1 MIQQDALIQVTFEHV
16 RTLADS
22 QYNNHWKFVSGNVIE
37 SVMSDGD
44 TPFELFPGS
53 DFVVS
58 GDLPKQLPKKTERSK
73 RQHVA
78 AIIERDPKDP
88 SGDRYRSIAAGMLW
102 TIQDL
107 DDKFTV
113 EQKLKGIGCRP
124 NAAEVIAEK
133 IPAAQIGLC
142 LLDGNTR
149 IISELKGVGKQTI
162 DTMQMSYDVSNTRL
176 LEAVETLHPYGFEFN
191 DVKNIVK
198 HYKNPKHVKTLAEDD
213 FYAFAK
219 VPGLTFESVD
229 EKYLNVGGPLDDLRK
244 QALTDYIFD
253 ETAKRGSSWLSAR
266 QVPKAFD
273 ALYHPMDPAREPVI
287 NGIVSGETPHIEHIQ
302 DGDITKITHTSVA
315 QVERSIA
322 HHLHRLKD
330 AEPIPLHHLD
340 SSIERMNATIMSE
353 YGGGGLSFEQQEA
366 AQEMANNNTYMLQ
379 GYAGTG
385 KTTSVRVI
393 TDAMR
398 QQGLNVLAGAYTGRA
413 AKNLAESIGLDATTL
428 HAMLGAKGENDF
440 DTEMVEQADAILI
453 DELSMVPAPLFEEI
467 VSSMKDGAR
476 LYCIGDEGQLEPIN
490 SVGVMKGIVESD
502 LLPKKTLEVMQR
514 RAQDSANSLWS
525 KDIRD
530 GKLPDECADGA
541 SSGWNKLYGV
551 DKDLYLTSADK
562 DDQMVKKATMHGLNF
577 AEKFPGESW
586 NVITNVKRIA
596 NPVNEQI
603 QQAINPYGFED
614 GGRVVFN
621 QKFGNIPKGAR
632 GKITEMD
639 AMGVMVQTDVHGDAR
654 FTTLDPAVIQPMHD
668 RGIAYRS
675 KGQMLTV
682 HQGDRVMNTQNNY
695 EFDPPVYNGT
705 FGEVIEVHA
714 DEFDDITG
722 MTVAW
727 DGRKNE
733 LFMEQEHCNSLE
745 LGYAC
750 TVHKMQ
756 GSTVDNVALAFAY
769 AGNFNSRELLYTG
782 MTRVAKRQSLITGY
796 KTLSDATRNKTMDKR
811 QTLLGYYAKHVE
823 LTNNA
828 HSFQAGLD
836 ELDSLTIGDEL

>member
-1 MIQQDALIQVTFEHV
+1 MKQQDALIQVTFRHT

-22 QYNNHWKFVSGNVIE
+22 QYNNSWKFISGQVIE

-44 TPFELFPGS
+44 TPFDLFPGS

-58 GDLPKQLPKKTERSK
+58 GDLPKQLPKKMARSK
-73 RQHVA
+73 GQQIA

-88 SGDRYRSIAAGMLW
+88 MGDRYRSIASGMLW

-107 DDKFTV
+107 DDTFTV
-113 EQKLKGIGCRP
+113 EQKLRGIGCRP
-124 NAAEVIAEK
+124 KASATIAER
-133 IPAAQIGLC
+133 IPARHIGEALMSG
-142 LLDGNTR
+142 DTR
-149 IISELKGVGKQTI
+149 ILSELKGVGKQTI

-198 HYKNPKHVKTLAEDD
+198 HYKNPKQVTTLATED

-229 EKYLNVGGPLDDLRK
+229 QKYLNVGEPLDDTRQ
-244 QALTDYIFD
+244 QALADYIFE
-253 ETAKRGSSWLSAR
+253 ETANRGSSWLTAR

-273 ALYHPMDPAREPVI
+273 ALYHPMDPARESVVAK
-287 NGIVSGETPHIEHIQ
+287 IVSGDMDKITHIQ
-302 DGDITKITHTSVA
+302 DGDVTKIAHGEIA
-315 QVERSIA
+315 WVESSIA
-322 HHLHRLKD
+322 HHLNRLNE
-330 AEPIPLHHLD
+330 AESAPLRHLD
-340 SSIERMNATIMSE
+340 ASIERMNATIIDE
-353 YGGGGLSFEQQEA
+353 YGGAGLSFEQQEA
-366 AQEMANNNTYMLQ
+366 AQEMAENNTYMLQ

-398 QQGLNVLAGAYTGRA
+398 QQGLMVLAGAYTGRA
-413 AKNLAESIGLDATTL
+413 AKNLAESIELEATTL

-440 DTEMVEQADAILI
+440 DTEMVEHADAILV
-453 DELSMVPAPLFEEI
+453 DELSMVPAPLFETI
-467 VSSMKDGAR
+467 VSNMKDGAR
-476 LYCIGDEGQLEPIN
+476 LYCIGDEGQLEPIS
-490 SVGVMKGIVESD
+490 SVGVMKGLVESD

-530 GKLPDECADGA
+530 GVIPEDCARDA
-541 SSGWNKLYGV
+541 ASGWNKLYGV
-551 DKDLYLTSADK
+551 DEDLYLTPADQ
-562 DDQMVKKATMHGLNF
+562 DNQMVKKATMHGLNF
-577 AEKFPGESW
+577 AEKFPDESW

-596 NPVNEQI
+596 NPVNQRI
-603 QQAINPYGFED
+603 QDAVNPYGFED

-621 QKFGNIPKGAR
+621 QKFGQIPKGAR
-632 GKITEMD
+632 GTLVEGD
-639 AMGVMVQTDVHGDAR
+639 HGVTIKTDVHGDAT
-654 FTTLDPAVIQPMHD
+654 FKTLDPAMIQPMHD

-682 HQGDRVMNTQNNY
+682 HKGDRVMNTQNNY
-695 EFDPPVYNGT
+695 AFDPPVYNGT
-705 FGEVIEVHA
+705 FGEVIDVHA
-714 DEFDDITG
+714 DEYDDITG

-727 DGRKNE
+727 DGRQTP
-733 LFMEQEHCNSLE
+733 LYMEQEHCNSLE

-756 GSTVDNVALAFAY
+756 GSTVDNVAFAFAY

-782 MTRVAKRQSLITGY
+782 MTRVAKRQALMTGY

-811 QTLLGYYAKHVE
+811 QTLLGYYAKNIQEQKQTHGFE
-823 LTNNA
+823 
-828 HSFQAGLD
+828 SGLD
-836 ELDSLTIGDEL
+836 ELDTLTKGFEL

>member
-1 MIQQDALIQVTFEHV
+1 MMQRDALIQVTFEHT

-22 QYNNHWKFVSGNVIE
+22 QYNNSWKFISGNVIE

-44 TPFELFPGS
+44 TPFDLFPGS

-58 GDLPKQLPKKTERSK
+58 GDLPKQLPKKTEPSRGQ
-73 RQHVA
+73 RVA

-88 SGDRYRSIAAGMLW
+88 MGDRYRSIAAGMLW
-102 TIQDL
+102 TIQDI

-124 NAAEVIAEK
+124 KAAEAIAQNVSAER
-133 IPAAQIGLC
+133 IGLC
-142 LLDGNTR
+142 LSDGLTR
-149 IISELKGVGKQTI
+149 VLTELKGVGKQTI

-198 HYKNPKHVKTLAEDD
+198 HYKNPKQVTTLAEEN

-229 EKYLNVGGPLDDLRK
+229 QKYLNVGKPLDDLRK
-244 QALTDYIFD
+244 QALTDYIFE
-253 ETAKRGSSWLSAR
+253 ETANRGSSWLTAR
-266 QVPKAFD
+266 QIPKAFD
-273 ALYHPMDPAREPVI
+273 ALYHPMDPARDAVI
-287 NGIVSGETPHIEHIQ
+287 AGIVSGDMDKITHIK
-302 DGDITKITHTSVA
+302 DGDVTKITHDEISW
-315 QVERSIA
+315 VESSIA
-322 HHLHRLKD
+322 YHLNRLKE
-330 AEPIPLHHLD
+330 AEPTPLYHLD
-340 SSIERMNATIMSE
+340 ASIERMNHTIISE
-353 YGGGGLSFEQQEA
+353 YGGAGLSFEQQEA
-366 AQEMANNNTYMLQ
+366 AQEMAENNTYMLQ

-398 QQGLNVLAGAYTGRA
+398 RQGLTVLAGAYTGRA
-413 AKNLAESIGLDATTL
+413 AKNLAESIGLEATTL

-440 DTEMVEQADAILI
+440 DTEAVEHADAILV
-453 DELSMVPAPLFEEI
+453 DELSMVPAPLFEVI

-476 LYCIGDEGQLEPIN
+476 LYCIGDEGQLEPIS

-530 GKLPDECADGA
+530 GVIPEDCARDA
-541 SSGWNKLYGV
+541 ASGWNKLYGV

-562 DDQMVKKATMHGLNF
+562 DDQMVKKATQHGLNF
-577 AEKFPGESW
+577 AEKFPNESW

-596 NPVNEQI
+596 NPVNERI
-603 QQAINPYGFED
+603 QDAINPYGFED

-621 QKFGNIPKGAR
+621 QKFGHIPKGAR
-632 GKITEMD
+632 GTLVNHDQGITIK
-639 AMGVMVQTDVHGDAR
+639 TDVHGDVP
-654 FTTLDPAVIQPMHD
+654 FKTLDPAMIQPMHD
-668 RGIAYRS
+668 RGITYRS

-714 DEFDDITG
+714 DEYDDITG

-727 DGRKNE
+727 DGRQDT

-811 QTLLGYYAKHVE
+811 QTLLGYYAKNIE
-823 LTNNA
+823 DQT
-828 HSFQAGLD
+828 QAQGFESGLD
-836 ELDSLTIGDEL
+836 ELDTLARGDEL